1 VGLWVASSVYGLIAG
16 ATLAI
21 AALGFNLQ
29 FGVVNYANF
38 AYGPFLTFA
47 AYMAYTFSGSVFHFG
62 FWGGEASG
70 VVATAAMS
78 FLIGQFVFT
87 PFFKRRPQLL
97 FGLAVTFSVAVIMDS
112 MYTGIWGSYVHE
124 VNPPAGALDVHRI
137 GSVYL
142 TNLDLS
148 FVALAILV
156 CLVTWVT
163 LSFTKLGRSMRAMS
177 DNTDLARVCGLPT
190 TRITALTWIITGAIA
205 GIAGVAYQLQVH
217 SFDPTMGDQVF
228 YLMVAA
234 VIFGGIGRPFGAVLG
249 ALVIGLVSQL
259 SVLVVG
265 EAYSTVSVFVVLVVL
280 MLARPDGVFGPR
292 ARSVFTTA

>member
-1 VGLWVASSVYGLIAG
+1 MGLWFASSIYGLIAG

-47 AYMAYTFSGSVFHFG
+47 AYMAYTFNGSVFHFG
-62 FWGGEASG
+62 FWGGEVGG
-70 VVATAAMS
+70 VVATAALS

-97 FGLAVTFSVAVIMDS
+97 FGLAVTFSAAVVMDS
-112 MYTGIWGSYVHE
+112 AFTGIWGSYVRE
-124 VNPPAGALDVHRI
+124 VAAPTGALGVHHF
-137 GSVYL
+137 GSVYI
-142 TNLDLS
+142 TNLDIS
-148 FVALAILV
+148 FVVLALLIFFL
-156 CLVTWVT
+156 TWLT
-163 LSFTKLGRSMRAMS
+163 LSRTRLGRSMRAMS
-177 DNTDLARVCGLPT
+177 DNTDLAQVCGLPT
-190 TRITALTWIITGAIA
+190 GRITGITWILTGALA
-205 GIAGVAYQLQVH
+205 GIAGVVYQLQVH

-228 YLMVAA
+228 YLLVAA
-234 VIFGGIGRPFGAVLG
+234 VIFGGIGRPLGAVLG
-249 ALVIGLVSQL
+249 AIAIGLVSQL

-280 MLARPDGVFGPR
+280 ILARPDGIFGPR

>member
-1 VGLWVASSVYGLIAG
+1 
-16 ATLAI
+16 
-21 AALGFNLQ
+21 
-29 FGVVNYANF
+29 
-38 AYGPFLTFA
+38 
-47 AYMAYTFSGSVFHFG
+47 
-62 FWGGEASG
+62 
-70 VVATAAMS
+70 MS